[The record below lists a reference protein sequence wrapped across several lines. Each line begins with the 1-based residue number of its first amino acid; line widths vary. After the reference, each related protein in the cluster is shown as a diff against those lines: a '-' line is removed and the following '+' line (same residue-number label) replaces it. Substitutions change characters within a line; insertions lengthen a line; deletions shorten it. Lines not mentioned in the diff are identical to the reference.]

1 VDEQRD
7 GARAMRM
14 VRKRPS
20 RPRSRDRYE
29 RRRQEVID
37 IAARVFAQRGYHATT
52 IDDLVEATGL
62 QRGGL
67 YHYID
72 GKLDLLIAIHE
83 RFIEPLLAEARRIA
97 AGDEPADVKLRALAG
112 ALMRDIA
119 DYRDQVTVFLHEWRA
134 LVATP
139 AWTDIRR
146 ARREFEQIIVDVLVD
161 GRDRGVFAF
170 EDARLT
176 LLAFLGM
183 VNYSYQWYDAR
194 VRAGPNAIA
203 DQFAD
208 IFLSGIRVRAETTA
222 RGEH

>member
-1 VDEQRD
+1 MGEQPD
-7 GARAMRM
+7 GARAIGV
-14 VRKRPS
+14 VRKGPS
-20 RPRSRDRYE
+20 RPGSRDRYE

-83 RFIEPLLAEARRIA
+83 RFIEPLLVEARRIA

-134 LVATP
+134 LTATP

-146 ARREFEQIIVDVLVD
+146 ARREFEQIIVDVLID

-194 VRAGPNAIA
+194 VGSGPSAIA

-208 IFLSGIRVRAETTA
+208 IFLSGIRVRDEGTA
-222 RGEH
+222 RGEP